1 MKKVSLKFFS
11 TDEKLPKKSG
21 KCLTI
26 IDDDLIFHLSI
37 LEYSKKHNKF
47 NAGDEEIQPKY
58 AIDKVKYWAE
68 IESIKEIFKG
78 ELEW

>member
-1 MKKVSLKFFS
+1 MKEVTLKFYS
-11 TDEKLPKKSG
+11 VDEKLPKKSG
-21 KCLTI
+21 KCLT

-47 NAGDEEIQPKY
+47 NVGDEEIQPKY
-58 AIDKVKYWAE
+58 AIDKVKYWAA